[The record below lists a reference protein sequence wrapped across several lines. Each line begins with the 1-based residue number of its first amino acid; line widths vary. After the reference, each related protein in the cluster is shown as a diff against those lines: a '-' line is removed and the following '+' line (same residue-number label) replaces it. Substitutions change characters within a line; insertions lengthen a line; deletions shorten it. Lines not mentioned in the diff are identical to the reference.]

1 MSSQKDILN
10 KLIPA
15 DELYWCK
22 EEKKYV
28 AISQSELTAIILK
41 CIDNEI
47 TDPSEIV
54 KMTNWATNIHVG
66 NILLKGFLK
75 GSVPIAGFDE
85 SNEPIFGEN

>member
-1 MSSQKDILN
+1 MNGQKDILN

-28 AISQSELTAIILK
+28 AISQAELTAIILK

-47 TDPSEIV
+47 VDPSEIV
-54 KMTNWATNIHVG
+54 KMTNWATHIHVG

-75 GSVPIAGFDE
+75 GSVSIAGFDE
-85 SNEPIFGEN
+85 SNEPVFGEN